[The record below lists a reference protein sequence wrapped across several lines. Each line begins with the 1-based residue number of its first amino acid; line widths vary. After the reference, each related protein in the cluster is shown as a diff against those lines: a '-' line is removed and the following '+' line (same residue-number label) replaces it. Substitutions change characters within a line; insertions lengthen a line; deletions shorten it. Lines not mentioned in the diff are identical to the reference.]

1 MGKDARMDVLT
12 LLKNDH
18 KTVGAMLDEAMECEP
33 QDDRLYELAKEIED
47 ALTVHAAIEEK
58 YFYPVL
64 RKRAEDSEETVDVF
78 EAYTEHDLIKR
89 LISLLQSGRQPDE
102 QFKAEVQV
110 LCENVTHHVKEEES
124 TVFSLARKLID
135 QDELDEL
142 GETME
147 RAKMRLS
154 KTASTRGQK
163 KAPARKP
170 PSRKAPA
177 RKKAAARKVT
187 AKRR

>member
-1 MGKDARMDVLT
+1 MDVLT

-18 KTVGAMLDEAMECEP
+18 KAVGALLDEALDCEP
-33 QDDRLYELAKEIED
+33 EDDRLHELATQIET
-47 ALTVHAAIEEK
+47 ALTVHATIEEK

-89 LISLLQSGRQPDE
+89 LIALLQSGRQPDE

-110 LCENVTHHVKEEES
+110 LCENVTHHVKEEEA
-124 TVFSLARKLID
+124 TIFSLARKLLD
-135 QDELDEL
+135 RNELDDL
-142 GETME
+142 GEKMG
-147 RAKMRLS
+147 RAKQRLLAGQPAPDDREAAPRS
-154 KTASTRGQK
+154 KSSRVAS
-163 KAPARKP
+163 
-170 PSRKAPA
+170 PA
-177 RKKAAARKVT
+177 RKKTAARKTT